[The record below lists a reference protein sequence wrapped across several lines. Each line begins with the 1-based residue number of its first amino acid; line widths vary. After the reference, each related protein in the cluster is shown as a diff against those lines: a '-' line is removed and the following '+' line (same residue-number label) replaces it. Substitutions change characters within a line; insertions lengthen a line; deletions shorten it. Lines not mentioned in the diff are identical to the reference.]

1 MTTPPQPPQGP
12 YGPPQPQQ
20 NPYGQPAAPGPYPQ
34 QQQPYGYPQAP
45 PPPPQQGG
53 WGQPGI
59 PGGQPQMPGQPPL
72 PGQPQMGG
80 WPPQGPQP
88 PRRKRTGLIVGIV
101 AGAVVA
107 AGGVAFGV
115 SQLADKGADAVFPE
129 AEYRLVVSKKLLDE
143 EFTLANDMSKTEGKE
158 IEDTPD
164 PSVRDG
170 KAIIA
175 QYTADGGS
183 ALVLS
188 GMYGRLASPDF
199 MRGKIMEG
207 AAEADG
213 ATLVVPAK
221 KVTPEGYDT
230 TIECQVVQSKESG
243 GTANIPMCAWGD
255 DNTAAMVAVIR
266 PENVLKDAK
275 SIDLKQAAEE
285 TAKVRDETRKPLG

>member
-1 MTTPPQPPQGP
+1 MTTPPPPPQGP

-20 NPYGQPAAPGPYPQ
+20 NPYGRQAAPGPYAP
-34 QQQPYGYPQAP
+34 QQQPYGYPQTP
-45 PPPPQQGG
+45 PPPPPQQQGG

-59 PGGQPQMPGQPPL
+59 PGGGQPGMP
-72 PGQPQMGG
+72 G

-88 PRRKRTGLIVGIV
+88 PRRKRTGLVIGIV
-101 AGAVVA
+101 AGAVVV
-107 AGGVAFGV
+107 AGGIAFGV
-115 SQLADKGADAVFPE
+115 SQLVDKGADAVFPE
-129 AEYRLVVSKKLLDE
+129 AEYKLVVPKKVLDE
-143 EFTLANDMSKTEGKE
+143 EFTLAQDMSETEGKE

-170 KAIIA
+170 KAVMA
-175 QYTADGGS
+175 QYTSDKQG

-207 AAEADG
+207 AAEAEG

-221 KVTPEGYDT
+221 KFTPDGYDI
-230 TIECQVVQSKESG
+230 TIECQIVQSKDSG

-255 DNTAAMVAVIR
+255 GNTAAMVAVIR

-275 SIDLKQAAEE
+275 SIDLKASAAEA
-285 TAKVRDETRKPLG
+285 AKVREETRKPLG

>member
-1 MTTPPQPPQGP
+1 MTTPPPPPQGP

-20 NPYGQPAAPGPYPQ
+20 NPYGPQAAPGPYAP
-34 QQQPYGYPQAP
+34 QQQPYGYPQTPP

-59 PGGQPQMPGQPPL
+59 PGGGQPGMP
-72 PGQPQMGG
+72 G

-88 PRRKRTGLIVGIV
+88 PRRKRTGLVIGIV
-101 AGAVVA
+101 AGAVVV
-107 AGGVAFGV
+107 AGGIAFGV
-115 SQLADKGADAVFPE
+115 SQLVDKGADAVFPE
-129 AEYRLVVSKKLLDE
+129 AEYKLVVPKKVLDE
-143 EFTLANDMSKTEGKE
+143 EFTLAQDMSETEGKE

-170 KAIIA
+170 KAVMA
-175 QYTADGGS
+175 QYTSDKQG

-207 AAEADG
+207 AAEAEG

-221 KVTPEGYDT
+221 KFTPDGYDI
-230 TIECQVVQSKESG
+230 TIECQIVQSKDSG

-255 DNTAAMVAVIR
+255 GNTAAMVAVIR

-275 SIDLKQAAEE
+275 SIDLKASAAEA
-285 TAKVRDETRKPLG
+285 AKVREETRKPLG

>member
-1 MTTPPQPPQGP
+1 MTTPPPPPQGP

-20 NPYGQPAAPGPYPQ
+20 NPYGRQAAPGPYAP
-34 QQQPYGYPQAP
+34 QQQPYGYPQT

-59 PGGQPQMPGQPPL
+59 PGGGQPGMP
-72 PGQPQMGG
+72 G

-88 PRRKRTGLIVGIV
+88 PRRKRTGLVIGIV
-101 AGAVVA
+101 AGAVVV
-107 AGGVAFGV
+107 AGGIAFGV
-115 SQLADKGADAVFPE
+115 SQLVDKGADAVFPE
-129 AEYRLVVSKKLLDE
+129 AEYKLVVPKKVLDE
-143 EFTLANDMSKTEGKE
+143 EFTLAQDMSETEGKE

-170 KAIIA
+170 KAVMA
-175 QYTADGGS
+175 QYTSDKQG

-207 AAEADG
+207 AAEAEG

-221 KVTPEGYDT
+221 KFTPDGYDI
-230 TIECQVVQSKESG
+230 TIECQIVQSKDSG

-255 DNTAAMVAVIR
+255 GNTAAMVAVIR

-275 SIDLKQAAEE
+275 SIDLKASAAEA
-285 TAKVRDETRKPLG
+285 AKVREETRKPLG

>member
-1 MTTPPQPPQGP
+1 MTTPPPPPQGP

-20 NPYGQPAAPGPYPQ
+20 NPYGRQAAPGPYAP
-34 QQQPYGYPQAP
+34 QQQPYGYPQTPP

-59 PGGQPQMPGQPPL
+59 PGGGQPGMP
-72 PGQPQMGG
+72 G

-88 PRRKRTGLIVGIV
+88 PRRKRTGLVIGIV
-101 AGAVVA
+101 AGAVVV
-107 AGGVAFGV
+107 AGGIAFGV
-115 SQLADKGADAVFPE
+115 SQLVDKGADAVFPE
-129 AEYRLVVSKKLLDE
+129 AEYKLVVPKKVLDE
-143 EFTLANDMSKTEGKE
+143 EFTLAQDMSETEGKE

-170 KAIIA
+170 KAVMA
-175 QYTADGGS
+175 QYTSDKQG

-207 AAEADG
+207 AAEAEG

-221 KVTPEGYDT
+221 KFTPDGYDI
-230 TIECQVVQSKESG
+230 TIECQIVQSKDSG

-255 DNTAAMVAVIR
+255 GNTAAMVAVIR

-275 SIDLKQAAEE
+275 SIDLKASAAEA
-285 TAKVRDETRKPLG
+285 AKVREETRKPLG